1 MRDETGPTATAKHQ
15 MAAAFDV
22 AIFAFDASVFAE
34 AQHIVGPTRVGKQR
48 QASMGSI
55 DWWLESKHRWV
66 GWVGGWDKMGKRES
80 KHRWVGGVGGWAC
93 GSVKVDG
100 SGDAAVK
107 REVCARST

>member
-34 AQHIVGPTRVGKQR
+34 AQHIAGPTRVGKQR

-55 DWWLESKHRWV
+55 DWWLEI
-66 GWVGGWDKMGKRES
+66 
-80 KHRWVGGVGGWAC
+80 
-93 GSVKVDG
+93 DG
-100 SGDAAVK
+100 
-107 REVCARST
+107 